1 MLVADILFWLC
12 GKLDP
17 NNGISPNINGEA
29 ERVFFLKQTLS
40 LLVSKT
46 RVNINPLMIYY
57 ADYKCIP
64 ELLKIVNLLYRGTE
78 EDHENTNNV
87 GDFTLP
93 SKFDKRKTKD
103 LAKEIT

>member
-1 MLVADILFWLC
+1 MLCHVLRGFGYQRTISFDSFRKPNFMLVADILFWLC

-57 ADYKCIP
+57 SDYRCVS

-78 EDHENTNNV
+78 ND
-87 GDFTLP
+87 
-93 SKFDKRKTKD
+93 
-103 LAKEIT
+103 